1 MSIDTRKPPT
11 QEQADLKHMIA
22 HAFKGMPL
30 DPEIAQRVHE
40 RAENVREEIRASGVK
55 LNAVDLVRGAREEL

>member
-1 MSIDTRKPPT
+1 MSIDTRNPPT

-30 DPEIAQRVHE
+30 DPEVARRVHD
-40 RAENVREEIRASGVK
+40 RAEQVREEIRASGAK
-55 LNAVDLVRGAREEL
+55 INAVDLIREAREEL